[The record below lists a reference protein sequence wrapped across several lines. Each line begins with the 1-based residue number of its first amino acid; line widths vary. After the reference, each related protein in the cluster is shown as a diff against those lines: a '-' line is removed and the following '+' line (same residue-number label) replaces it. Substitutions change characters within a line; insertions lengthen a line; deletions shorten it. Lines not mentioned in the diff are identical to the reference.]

1 MRRPFCFAVLCS
13 LVITGATQTAQASEP
28 AERKSRPITKPKF
41 LPSAEQVD
49 FFEGVESGVF
59 EYKVIATGPEGGSVL
74 VTNTTDEPLTVQMP
88 TSFVTVSVL
97 KQFNGGGFGNGGG
110 GFGNGGGGFGN
121 GGGGFGGGGQQN
133 QGGGFGNGGG
143 GGGFGNGG
151 GGFGNG
157 GGGFGGGLQSIPPDK
172 TISMKYVSVCLE
184 HGKPDPTPRGSFVI
198 QKVDDYTDNPVL
210 KELISMVGSGQ
221 MAPKAAQAAVW
232 NVTDKMSWQQLA
244 SKGVRDH
251 MGNFHSFFRQ
261 QDIAGAQLI
270 QRTAVAR
277 INERKDGKEGS
288 EKKPRQ
294 QPRQPARIR

>member
-1 MRRPFCFAVLCS
+1 MCIRDR
-13 LVITGATQTAQASEP
+13 
-28 AERKSRPITKPKF
+28 
-41 LPSAEQVD
+41 
-49 FFEGVESGVF
+49 
-59 EYKVIATGPEGGSVL
+59 
-74 VTNTTDEPLTVQMP
+74 
-88 TSFVTVSVL
+88 
-97 KQFNGGGFGNGGG
+97 
-110 GFGNGGGGFGN
+110 
-121 GGGGFGGGGQQN
+121 QN
-133 QGGGFGNGGG
+133 QGGGFANGG

-151 GGFGNG
+151 GGFGN